1 MTPILR
7 IVSRKVPKWLVNAE
21 TVHEW
26 ISSFRFR
33 VSGDSDVSM
42 IQHNLKWSLLEV
54 MKMMERIAEASP
66 RLKAR
71 ITGAFY
77 LFTLLTGIF
86 AQGFVWRGGRGMGA
100 SGRNI

>member
-1 MTPILR
+1 MNYGRNNNSP
-7 IVSRKVPKWLVNAE
+7 E
-21 TVHEW
+21 TG
-26 ISSFRFR
+26 
-33 VSGDSDVSM
+33 VSGDSDVSV
-42 IQHNLKWSLLEV
+42 IQHNLKWSLLEA

-86 AQGFVWRGGRGMGA
+86 AQGFVWRGGR
-100 SGRNI
+100 NI

>member
-1 MTPILR
+1 
-7 IVSRKVPKWLVNAE
+7 
-21 TVHEW
+21 
-26 ISSFRFR
+26 
-33 VSGDSDVSM
+33 
-42 IQHNLKWSLLEV
+42 

-86 AQGFVWRGGRGMGA
+86 AQGFVRRGGRGIGA